1 MPLNKEERC
10 FDMDEKFIKQ
20 RIAKLRT
27 DKNISARE
35 LSLRLGQSTG
45 YINTIENGKS
55 LPSMSMFLYI
65 CEYFN
70 ITPKEFFDD
79 ESKYPELIEDIVKEI
94 KKLDKRSLESLL
106 TVIKSMK
113 KS

>member
-1 MPLNKEERC
+1 
-10 FDMDEKFIKQ
+10 MDEQFIKQ

-35 LSLRLGQSTG
+35 LSLQLGQSTG

-65 CEYFN
+65 CEYFK
-70 ITPKEFFDD
+70 ITPQEFFDED
-79 ESKYPELIEDIVKEI
+79 AEYPKLIRDILTESK
-94 KKLDKRSLESLL
+94 KLNKQSLESLL
-106 TVIKSMK
+106 TIIKNMK
-113 KS
+113 

>member
-1 MPLNKEERC
+1 
-10 FDMDEKFIKQ
+10 MDEQFIKQ

-35 LSLRLGQSTG
+35 LSLQLGQSTG

-65 CEYFN
+65 CEYFK
-70 ITPKEFFDD
+70 ITPQEFFDEENEYPKLIQEILK
-79 ESKYPELIEDIVKEI
+79 ESKKLNKET
-94 KKLDKRSLESLL
+94 LESLL
-106 TVIKSMK
+106 TIIKNMK
-113 KS
+113 

>member
-1 MPLNKEERC
+1 
-10 FDMDEKFIKQ
+10 MDENYIKQ

-35 LSLRLGQSTG
+35 LSLQLGQSTG

-65 CEYFN
+65 CDYFK
-70 ITPKEFFDD
+70 ITPRDFFDED
-79 ESKYPELIEDIVKEI
+79 TEYPKLISEIVKES
-94 KKLDKRSLESLL
+94 KKLDKQSLESIL
-106 TVIKSMK
+106 TIIKNMK
-113 KS
+113 K

>member
-1 MPLNKEERC
+1 MYTE
-10 FDMDEKFIKQ
+10 FIKR
-20 RIAKLRT
+20 RIARLRT
-27 DKNISARE
+27 DSNISARE

-55 LPSMSMFLYI
+55 LPSMAMFLYI

-79 ESKYPELIEDIVKEI
+79 ESEHPRILDEI
-94 KKLDKRSLESLL
+94 ISECKKLDKKSLEGLL
-106 TVIKSMK
+106 TVIQSMR
-113 KS
+113 

>member
-1 MPLNKEERC
+1 
-10 FDMDEKFIKQ
+10 MDERFIKQ

-35 LSLRLGQSTG
+35 LSLQLGQSTG

-65 CEYFN
+65 CEYFK
-70 ITPKEFFDD
+70 ITPQEFFDVENENSKLLQD
-79 ESKYPELIEDIVKEI
+79 ILKESK
-94 KKLDKRSLESLL
+94 KLNKQSLESLL
-106 TVIKSMK
+106 TIIKNMK
-113 KS
+113 

>member
-1 MPLNKEERC
+1 
-10 FDMDEKFIKQ
+10 MDEKFIKQ

-79 ESKYPELIEDIVKEI
+79 ESEYPELIEDIVKEI

-106 TVIKSMK
+106 IVIKSMK

>member
-1 MPLNKEERC
+1 
-10 FDMDEKFIKQ
+10 MDEKFIKQ

-35 LSLRLGQSTG
+35 LSLQLGQSTG

-65 CEYFN
+65 CDYFK

-79 ESKYPELIEDIVKEI
+79 ETEYPKLIQDIVKECN
-94 KKLDKRSLESLL
+94 KLNKQSLESLL
-106 TVIKSMK
+106 TIIKNMK
-113 KS
+113 

>member
-1 MPLNKEERC
+1 MIK
-10 FDMDEKFIKQ
+10 MDETFIKE

-35 LSLRLGQSTG
+35 LSLQLGQSTG

-65 CEYFN
+65 CEYFK
-70 ITPKEFFDD
+70 ISPKEFFD
-79 ESKYPELIEDIVKEI
+79 EGVEYPELIQDIVKESR
-94 KKLDKRSLESLL
+94 KLNKQSLESLL
-106 TVIKSMK
+106 TIIKNMK
-113 KS
+113 

>member
-1 MPLNKEERC
+1 
-10 FDMDEKFIKQ
+10 MDETFIKQ

-35 LSLRLGQSTG
+35 LSIQLGQSTG

-65 CEYFN
+65 CEYFK
-70 ITPKEFFDD
+70 ITPQEFFDEESD
-79 ESKYPELIEDIVKEI
+79 YPSLIQEIIKESK
-94 KKLDKRSLESLL
+94 KLNKQSLESLL
-106 TVIKSMK
+106 TLIRNMK
-113 KS
+113 

>member
-1 MPLNKEERC
+1 MIK
-10 FDMDEKFIKQ
+10 MDEQFIKQ

-35 LSLRLGQSTG
+35 LSLQLGQSTG

-65 CEYFN
+65 CEYFK
-70 ITPKEFFDD
+70 ITPQEFFDED
-79 ESKYPELIEDIVKEI
+79 AEDPKLIQDILTESK
-94 KKLDKRSLESLL
+94 KLNKQSLESLL
-106 TVIKSMK
+106 TIIKNMK
-113 KS
+113 

>member
-1 MPLNKEERC
+1 MYTE
-10 FDMDEKFIKQ
+10 FIKR

-27 DKNISARE
+27 ESNISARE

-55 LPSMSMFLYI
+55 LPSMAMFLYI

-70 ITPKEFFDD
+70 ITPQEFFDEDSEHPIILD
-79 ESKYPELIEDIVKEI
+79 EIRKES
-94 KKLDKRSLESLL
+94 KKLDKKSLESLL
-106 TVIKSMK
+106 TIIQSMK
-113 KS
+113 K

>member
-1 MPLNKEERC
+1 MIKLYTE
-10 FDMDEKFIKQ
+10 FIKR
-20 RIAKLRT
+20 RIARLRT
-27 DKNISARE
+27 DSNISARE

-55 LPSMSMFLYI
+55 LPSMAMFLYI

-79 ESKYPELIEDIVKEI
+79 ESEHPIILDEI
-94 KKLDKRSLESLL
+94 ISECKKLDKKSLDGLL
-106 TVIKSMK
+106 TVIQSMQK
-113 KS
+113 

>member
-1 MPLNKEERC
+1 MIKI
-10 FDMDEKFIKQ
+10 DEKFIKQ

-65 CEYFN
+65 CDYFN
-70 ITPKEFFDD
+70 ITPKDFFDTEND
-79 ESKYPELIEDIVKEI
+79 YPEILKEI
-94 KKLDKRSLESLL
+94 TDECKKLDTKELESILN
-106 TVIKSMK
+106 VIKAINK
-113 KS
+113 

>member
-1 MPLNKEERC
+1 
-10 FDMDEKFIKQ
+10 MDEQFIKQ

-35 LSLRLGQSTG
+35 LSLQLGQSTG

-65 CEYFN
+65 CEYFK
-70 ITPKEFFDD
+70 ITPQEFFDED
-79 ESKYPELIEDIVKEI
+79 VEYPKLIQDILTESK
-94 KKLDKRSLESLL
+94 KLNKQSLESLL
-106 TVIKSMK
+106 TIIKNMK
-113 KS
+113 

>member
-1 MPLNKEERC
+1 
-10 FDMDEKFIKQ
+10 MDIEFIKR

-27 DKNISARE
+27 DSNISARE

-55 LPSMSMFLYI
+55 LPSMAMFLYI

-70 ITPKEFFDD
+70 ITPKEFFDEESEQPILLD
-79 ESKYPELIEDIVKEI
+79 EIIKES
-94 KKLDKRSLESLL
+94 KKLDKKSLESLL
-106 TVIKSMK
+106 TIVQSMNK
-113 KS
+113 

>member
-1 MPLNKEERC
+1 
-10 FDMDEKFIKQ
+10 MDEQFIKQ

-35 LSLRLGQSTG
+35 LSLQLGQSTG

-65 CEYFN
+65 CEYFK
-70 ITPKEFFDD
+70 ITPQELFDKGNEYPKLIQEILK
-79 ESKYPELIEDIVKEI
+79 ESKKLNKE
-94 KKLDKRSLESLL
+94 SLESLL
-106 TVIKSMK
+106 TIIKNMK
-113 KS
+113 

>member
-1 MPLNKEERC
+1 MIK
-10 FDMDEKFIKQ
+10 MDEQFIKQ

-35 LSLRLGQSTG
+35 LSLQLGQSTG

-65 CEYFN
+65 CEYFK
-70 ITPKEFFDD
+70 ITPQEFFD
-79 ESKYPELIEDIVKEI
+79 EENENPKLIQDILKEV
-94 KKLDKRSLESLL
+94 KKLNKQSLESLL
-106 TVIKSMK
+106 TIIKNMK
-113 KS
+113 

>member
-1 MPLNKEERC
+1 
-10 FDMDEKFIKQ
+10 MDEQFIKQ

-35 LSLRLGQSTG
+35 MSLQLGQSTG

-65 CEYFN
+65 CEYFK
-70 ITPKEFFDD
+70 ITPQEFFDEENENPKLIQD
-79 ESKYPELIEDIVKEI
+79 ILNESR
-94 KKLDKRSLESLL
+94 KLNKQSLESLL
-106 TVIKSMK
+106 TIIRNMK
-113 KS
+113 

>member
-1 MPLNKEERC
+1 
-10 FDMDEKFIKQ
+10 MDEQFIKQ

-35 LSLRLGQSTG
+35 LSLQLGQSTG

-65 CEYFN
+65 CEYFKGKKESQKLF
-70 ITPKEFFDD
+70 PKPSPYASHSTKANRDICRNYLTFFGRDD
-79 ESKYPELIEDIVKEI
+79 IIKYL
-94 KKLDKRSLESLL
+94 
-106 TVIKSMK
+106 
-113 KS
+113 

>member
-1 MPLNKEERC
+1 MYTE
-10 FDMDEKFIKQ
+10 FIKR
-20 RIAKLRT
+20 RIARLRT
-27 DKNISARE
+27 DSNISARE

-55 LPSMSMFLYI
+55 LPSMAMFLYI

-79 ESKYPELIEDIVKEI
+79 ESEHPIILDEI
-94 KKLDKRSLESLL
+94 IFECKKLDKKSLDGLL
-106 TVIKSMK
+106 TVIQSMQK
-113 KS
+113 